1 MKRTFQPNRRRRSRK
16 HGFRNRMSTR
26 GGRAQSTA
34 RLAPSAL
41 PARADTR
48 HAATRTTSIA
58 PGRTADLLSG
68 LLDAKTVTTVTA
80 SGSVTATFSLLNVE
94 FADGEVWSAPATPA
108 GTLVPQLTGP
118 VGPEPYN
125 SATPGIIPPRVTQ
138 QSDPKYTPEAMRAKI
153 QGLVEMR
160 VVVGRDGTVKDVRVT
175 KSLDPDLGLDRE
187 AIRTVTQWKFTP
199 GTLNGQPVS
208 TFVTIKME
216 FRLH

>member
-1 MKRTFQPNRRRRSRK
+1 M
-16 HGFRNRMSTR
+16 
-26 GGRAQSTA
+26 
-34 RLAPSAL
+34 
-41 PARADTR
+41 
-48 HAATRTTSIA
+48 TSIA
-58 PGRTADLLSG
+58 SGQTADLVSG
-68 LLDAKTVTTVTA
+68 LLDARTVTTVTA
-80 SGSVTATFSLLNVE
+80 GGSVTATFSLLSVE

-108 GTLVPQLTGP
+108 ATVVPQLTGP

-125 SATPGIIPPRVTQ
+125 SETPGIVPPRVTQ
-138 QSDPKYTPEAMRAKI
+138 QSDPRYTPEAMRAKI

-199 GTLNGQPVS
+199 GTLNGNPVS
-208 TFVTIKME
+208 TFVTIRME